1 MKEKQLQWIL
11 QKSKDYNNT
20 IRAPKLDNLQEM
32 HEFLDSYNI
41 PRLNHKEIENL
52 NRPITNKEI

>member
-1 MKEKQLQWIL
+1 MKEEQLHWIL